1 MGESIRYTAC
11 FLFRVLCVLFQR
23 ALSTTGV
30 PKGSTTRSIQARQA
44 NINVAALLPG
54 AAPPRAR
61 SPQPGRTAQAPRP
74 QPDAP
79 RPKPD
84 ARFDSKKP
92 ADPERA
98 GPKVD
103 LEELRNVRQ
112 DLKFAPMPK
121 GKSYAELE
129 HKLGKN
135 LEVQLTSDNGDTGG
149 FRCRH

>member
-1 MGESIRYTAC
+1 MGE
-11 FLFRVLCVLFQR
+11 R

-129 HKLGKN
+129 HKLESRGSAH
-135 LEVQLTSDNGDTGG
+135 E
-149 FRCRH
+149 

>member
-1 MGESIRYTAC
+1 MGE
-11 FLFRVLCVLFQR
+11 R

-30 PKGSTTRSIQARQA
+30 PKGSTTKSIQARQA

-54 AAPPRAR
+54 AARPHSR

-74 QPDAP
+74 QPDA
-79 RPKPD
+79 
-84 ARFDSKKP
+84 RFDSKKP
-92 ADPERA
+92 DPERA

-121 GKSYAELE
+121 GKSYAEVE
-129 HKLGKN
+129 HKL
-135 LEVQLTSDNGDTGG
+135 ESTGSA
-149 FRCRH
+149 HE